1 MIRIAVKM
9 LVGDVSKFGGLL
21 AGIAFAA
28 FLAAFASCYFAGFMT
43 RSFAL
48 VAEHPGADVWV
59 MDPTTVSS
67 EQFAN
72 MPASVRDRVGSVA
85 GVALTEMMAIG
96 AADARLPDGR
106 LQPFQIIG
114 VDDATLAGAPA
125 LPDARADTALRAPD
139 AAIVDAGGSEG
150 KLDTYD
156 RPTLGGLANETG
168 RPRRLHRDDVLS
180 VNDHR
185 IVLVGV
191 SHSLPRFPPH
201 PLLYMTYSNALRVLP
216 AERLR
221 TSFVIA
227 HARPGLSA
235 RALAVRIERQTG
247 LHARS
252 AADFESDTVRWFLA
266 TSEDVGDIATMLT
279 IAAFVGFGLT
289 TVMLYIFTSENL
301 RQYAV
306 LKAMGAGAGT
316 LRLMLFAQSGISG
329 LLGTGVGL
337 GLCTAAGLYAGKAG
351 MPFRMLWWTPVGV
364 LALNTVACS
373 VASLISLWPV
383 QHLDPASVF
392 AGN

>member
-1 MIRIAVKM
+1 MIRIAFRM
-9 LVGDVSKFGGLL
+9 LVGDAGKFGGLL
-21 AGIAFAA
+21 AGIAFAS

-43 RSFAL
+43 RSYAL
-48 VAEHPGADVWV
+48 IAEHPGNGVWV

-72 MPASVRDRVGSVA
+72 MAASARDRAGSVA
-85 GVALTEMMAIG
+85 GVARTEKMAIG
-96 AADARLPDGR
+96 TADARLPDGR

-125 LPDARADTALRAPD
+125 LERTPVEAALRAPD

-156 RPTLGGLANETG
+156 RPTLGGRSNIEGA
-168 RPRRLHRDDVLS
+168 PRQLRAGDVVY

-185 IVLVGV
+185 IVVSAV
-191 SHSLPRFPPH
+191 SHTLPRFPPR
-201 PLLYMTYSNALRVLP
+201 PLLYMTYANALRVLP

-227 HARPGLSA
+227 YPGAGIDPRL
-235 RALAVRIERQTG
+235 LAAQIQSQTG
-247 LHARS
+247 LHARA
-252 AADFESDTVRWFLA
+252 AADFENDTVNWFLA

-289 TVMLYIFTSENL
+289 AVLLYIFTSENL

-306 LKAMGAGAGT
+306 LKAMGAGTGT
-316 LRLMLFAQSGISG
+316 LRAMLFAQSGLSG
-329 LLGTGVGL
+329 LLGTGIGL
-337 GLCTAAGLYAGKAG
+337 GMCTLAGLYAISAG
-351 MPFRMLWWTPVGV
+351 LPFRMLWWTPVGV
-364 LALNTVACS
+364 LALNIVACI
-373 VASLISLWPV
+373 VASLISLSPV
-383 QHLDPASVF
+383 QRLDPATVF
-392 AGN
+392 AG

>member
-1 MIRIAVKM
+1 MIRIAFKM
-9 LVGDVSKFGGLL
+9 LVGDPGKLGGLL
-21 AGIAFAA
+21 AGIAFSS
-28 FLAAFASCYFAGFMT
+28 FLAAFAAGYFAGFMT

-48 VAEHPGADVWV
+48 VAEHRGADVWV

-72 MPASVRDRVGSVA
+72 MPSSVRDRVRSVT
-85 GVALTEMMAIG
+85 GVVTAEQMAIG
-96 AADARLPDGR
+96 TADARLPGGR

-114 VDDATLAGAPA
+114 VDNATLGGAPA
-125 LPDARADTALRAPD
+125 LPHMSAREALRAPD
-139 AAIVDAGGSEG
+139 AAIVDAGGSDG

-156 RPTLGGLANETG
+156 RPVPGGLTVADG
-168 RPRRLHRDDVLS
+168 PQRLLRRGDVLR

-185 IVLVGV
+185 IVLSGM
-191 SHSLPRFPPH
+191 SHSLPRFPPR

-227 HARPGLSA
+227 MALPGISPEILAR
-235 RALAVRIERQTG
+235 RIAAQTG

-252 AADFESDTVRWFLA
+252 SADFESDTVRWFLA

-289 TVMLYIFTSENL
+289 AVMLYIFTSEHL

-306 LKAMGAGAGT
+306 LKAMGANAAT
-316 LRLMLFAQSGISG
+316 LRHMLLAQSGICG
-329 LLGTGVGL
+329 LLGTGIGL
-337 GLCTAAGLYAGKAG
+337 GLCSLAGLYAVDAG
-351 MPFRMLWWTPVGV
+351 LPFRMMWWTPVG
-364 LALNTVACS
+364 ALGLNLVACA
-373 VASLISLWPV
+373 VASAISLRPV
-383 QHLDPASVF
+383 QRLDPVSVF
-392 AGN
+392 AAG